1 MLHGGLRANP
11 IQHLKPAI
19 LGQFQIQE
27 HEAWKWEPLSIR
39 IPPVSIQIIYC
50 LATVPDDLQR
60 IKQPRSFHGVL
71 HEKHIILGVLYQQN
85 GASIGIHALHN
96 TPQIQAWKSLYKP
109 VSFAAQ
115 PSFLAGH
122 SICLR
127 SLREL
132 LFTPPFRSALSAPSA
147 LHPCLP
153 AGRQMTAFKF
163 VPKRLPS
170 SSKACK
176 TL

>member
-11 IQHLKPAI
+11 IQYLKPAI

-39 IPPVSIQIIYC
+39 IAPVSIQIIYC

-60 IKQPRSFHGVL
+60 VKQPRSFHGVL

-85 GASIGIHALHN
+85 GASIRIHALHN
-96 TPQIQAWKSLYKP
+96 TPQIQAWKSLYQP

-115 PSFLAGH
+115 PSFGTALFLPTRFFAWFAGLRVGFSGKIALAPG
-122 SICLR
+122 IL
-127 SLREL
+127 
-132 LFTPPFRSALSAPSA
+132 TD
-147 LHPCLP
+147 
-153 AGRQMTAFKF
+153 
-163 VPKRLPS
+163 
-170 SSKACK
+170 
-176 TL
+176 